1 MYVIGDV
8 TNVLAGTVKRSD
20 FQQQTPADILFA
32 AGGGTFSVPEETGEM
47 LTLSGT
53 SYVKSVD
60 SAKGYKAESSRA
72 LLKTPFS
79 FGLQKGSKPRE
90 ILRVQSVQGIS
101 MENVFRSISER
112 CGRAF
117 AIFGIG
123 KFSFLTATAIKRAPI
138 YGEPI
143 STAEHRAI
151 YFHPV
156 DSVKN
161 RNGIFFGVV
170 INTEKQQPPGYADS
184 LERRMVYVNYADK
197 NRSPLQSHAHVLL
210 IAGNKRKLDFP
221 KTPDDIVRKAE
232 SYAVKDVQHLLT
244 QSVITDGVL
253 MVYDVGALTPYTPKY
268 GAYWYHKVSQFEE
281 LAKRTKGNPIVMLGN
296 SITDGFMTNEYLP
309 EYKIINRGISGD
321 ITQGLLDR
329 LASSVVA
336 LKPSMLFIMIG
347 TNDIARGFS
356 DSLILANYETLV
368 QEISTKSPKTKIVIE
383 SILPT
388 RNRPERSN
396 ERIDTLN
403 RKLKE
408 FADQHRVEYLDLQSL
423 FKDREG
429 NLGEEYSLDG
439 LHLNGAAYTIWAE
452 ELKKR
457 IIAGQKR

>member
-1 MYVIGDV
+1 
-8 TNVLAGTVKRSD
+8 
-20 FQQQTPADILFA
+20 
-32 AGGGTFSVPEETGEM
+32 
-47 LTLSGT
+47 
-53 SYVKSVD
+53 
-60 SAKGYKAESSRA
+60 
-72 LLKTPFS
+72 
-79 FGLQKGSKPRE
+79 
-90 ILRVQSVQGIS
+90 
-101 MENVFRSISER
+101 
-112 CGRAF
+112 
-117 AIFGIG
+117 
-123 KFSFLTATAIKRAPI
+123 
-138 YGEPI
+138 
-143 STAEHRAI
+143 
-151 YFHPV
+151 
-156 DSVKN
+156 
-161 RNGIFFGVV
+161 
-170 INTEKQQPPGYADS
+170 
-184 LERRMVYVNYADK
+184 
-197 NRSPLQSHAHVLL
+197 
-210 IAGNKRKLDFP
+210 
-221 KTPDDIVRKAE
+221 
-232 SYAVKDVQHLLT
+232 
-244 QSVITDGVL
+244 